1 MATEN
6 TVNIGINVSDN
17 GSTGKVTKDAKE
29 LKGVLDQA
37 VAAAA
42 KMGKGG
48 AATLS
53 SITQATGG
61 ANAAASY
68 GAQRGVAGTT
78 GAGAR
83 DFAKES
89 EGLSGLV
96 RVYATFAANIYAV
109 SAAFSALS
117 TAMDTANMIK
127 GLDQL
132 GAASG
137 RGLGSLAKSLV
148 AVTGGAITMRD
159 SMGAVATSSA
169 AGLTSEQILKMGTV
183 ATKASQALGINLTD
197 AFSRISRGVTKLEP
211 ELLDELGLFTK
222 LGPAT
227 EDYARSVGKS
237 VGQLTDFEK
246 RQAYANA
253 VLKEG
258 IDKFGKIDIDVNPFV
273 KLSASFQNLVQSGL
287 EIVNKV
293 IGPLVSLLASS
304 PTALTLVIAGLGSML
319 LKQAIPAIGQFR
331 ERLKEASE
339 NALTNVATKS
349 TPYRQ
354 ALVVDQAAITA
365 RAEAEAEKFVQAR
378 DAATDK
384 FNALSKSKLG
394 QMPTVSKILE
404 KGIYQIS
411 EADLKMLDDR
421 AARAATS
428 NKALSASYA
437 ELAATIRAG
446 IAAEAAYQAE
456 RAKGILLTA
465 EAAEVSKKQML
476 ADAEFR
482 ELGIKAVQR
491 EMAAKAAAT
500 TKELGLVASLKES
513 WTQYL
518 LIRKQGAMISIPM
531 PGQFIEGPGGE
542 KIPKRQDVRVDPI
555 GRTAGLMGLVGA
567 SASAAATGIGAALST
582 LTGWG
587 TAALMAYEAGSLL
600 ISAFTKTE
608 KESATTT
615 AAIEKLTDAGKT
627 VNETLKDIAS
637 RNPFERLTIDSI
649 NARTTA
655 FGELTLSISNMISST
670 NKEMDKMEGF
680 DKFINFFKGI
690 VGQDVQSKSSRE
702 FAKSIE
708 TAFKAAVPSEAT
720 TGARKK
726 IEGILGVSVGD
737 IDGLKQA
744 YMSLGGSAGTQ
755 IKLVVDSLS
764 TLAKEQQI
772 SAARGI
778 ELRDSWKE
786 SGKALTAF
794 MTSSLPQDPLSK
806 LGQDMMADAAKMQ
819 VALNDPIESLVV
831 MKALAGDITALKL
844 FPPEAARNMAKY
856 SDELNM
862 LSIKASNAKENLG
875 GIDQEIASLSS
886 KKVEIDV
893 SIAAIKLGGVG
904 ADRLPLLEAEAEKLR
919 VDIQRALDS
928 KKASLDVAASV
939 KLKQDEIKDVFGNA
953 VRDQFVAGANILSSK
968 VAIEWAKAATIVSG
982 TLAGLLGDSLA
993 AIDIKAKN
1001 DKLNIDAQMA
1011 AIRTQMYLIIATEKL
1026 STQVELDRLSR
1037 EKGNLDAM
1045 DRKSKEEGGTGK
1057 AAEIVKRETKLED
1070 KLKNYEN
1077 KTPEQLA
1084 VKGGSSKL
1092 IEQFKAGKEGVTRED
1107 INFQQML
1114 EASTAQLNALGAQY
1128 KSVDITKE
1136 AGVIK
1141 IIYDQ
1146 QSKARE
1152 AGKLAAQD
1160 ELDKLST
1167 LEAQGKILRDID
1179 LQTKNVSQNR
1189 IVQAGADQQIDAI
1202 NAQIALK
1209 QLVMSKLD
1217 QEKDDTNINRIKQEI
1232 LILETID
1239 KTKINQE
1246 AQNKILN
1253 NTAVLQKTL
1262 RDRAEERLKF
1272 EIETSRIIQSTNYT
1286 GRSTESEVA
1295 GIRLETEKAM
1305 DLLTAD
1311 QYTKRKALLEISNLE
1326 LAADKSR
1333 TTTQEKY
1340 TDILK
1345 DLENY
1350 KKTLFSETPEF
1361 DLAEK
1366 RIKAVQNQRDTELD
1380 AIGKVAAARRAD
1392 IEERSKYSDRQ
1403 NAYADVFKKS
1413 FEGMADAIVEFART
1427 GKMSFKDLINNM
1439 IADLV
1444 RWELREQASSLYKS
1458 ASPGLMNFGGMMG
1471 SVGDTIKNLV
1481 GGYTG
1486 GTTGSAL
1493 VGLAQGGAYDMGI
1506 KKFAMGGSFANSIV
1520 DSPTLFKFA
1529 SGTGLMGEAGPE
1541 AIMPLKRDSQGNL
1554 GVRSGNNG
1562 GNVEVVVHNYGSEKA
1577 TTKEST
1583 DSRGNRKVE
1592 VIVGDLSAGEISRN
1606 GSNSQRSL
1614 RSTYGL
1620 QPALIRR

>member
-1 MATEN
+1 
-6 TVNIGINVSDN
+6 
-17 GSTGKVTKDAKE
+17 
-29 LKGVLDQA
+29 
-37 VAAAA
+37 
-42 KMGKGG
+42 
-48 AATLS
+48 
-53 SITQATGG
+53 
-61 ANAAASY
+61 
-68 GAQRGVAGTT
+68 
-78 GAGAR
+78 
-83 DFAKES
+83 
-89 EGLSGLV
+89 
-96 RVYATFAANIYAV
+96 
-109 SAAFSALS
+109 
-117 TAMDTANMIK
+117 
-127 GLDQL
+127 
-132 GAASG
+132 
-137 RGLGSLAKSLV
+137 
-148 AVTGGAITMRD
+148 
-159 SMGAVATSSA
+159 
-169 AGLTSEQILKMGTV
+169 
-183 ATKASQALGINLTD
+183 
-197 AFSRISRGVTKLEP
+197 
-211 ELLDELGLFTK
+211 
-222 LGPAT
+222 
-227 EDYARSVGKS
+227 
-237 VGQLTDFEK
+237 
-246 RQAYANA
+246 
-253 VLKEG
+253 
-258 IDKFGKIDIDVNPFV
+258 
-273 KLSASFQNLVQSGL
+273 
-287 EIVNKV
+287 
-293 IGPLVSLLASS
+293 
-304 PTALTLVIAGLGSML
+304 
-319 LKQAIPAIGQFR
+319 
-331 ERLKEASE
+331 
-339 NALTNVATKS
+339 
-349 TPYRQ
+349 
-354 ALVVDQAAITA
+354 
-365 RAEAEAEKFVQAR
+365 
-378 DAATDK
+378 
-384 FNALSKSKLG
+384 
-394 QMPTVSKILE
+394 MPTVSKVLE
-404 KGIYQIS
+404 KGIYQVS

-421 AARAATS
+421 AARSLTT
-428 NKALSASYA
+428 NKALSASYT
-437 ELAATIRAG
+437 ELATTIRAG
-446 IAAEAAYQAE
+446 IAAEAGFQAE
-456 RAKGILLTA
+456 RAKGILLNI
-465 EAAEVSKKQML
+465 EAAETSKKQML
-476 ADAEFR
+476 ADVEFR

-500 TKELGLVASLKES
+500 TKELGFVASLKEA
-513 WTQYL
+513 WMQYL
-518 LIRKQGAMISIPM
+518 LIRKQGAMINVPM

-542 KIPKRQDVRVDPI
+542 KIQKRQDVKVDPI
-555 GRTAGLMGLVGA
+555 GRTAGLMGVLGA
-567 SASAAATGIGAALST
+567 GASAAATGIGAAISK

-587 TAALMAYEAGSLL
+587 TAALMAYEGGSLL

-608 KESATTT
+608 KESAAT
-615 AAIEKLTDAGKT
+615 AVAIEKLTEAGKT

-637 RNPFERLTIDSI
+637 RNTFERLTIDSI

-755 IKLVVDSLS
+755 IKQVVDSLS
-764 TLAKEQQI
+764 TLAKEQQL

-819 VALNDPIESLVV
+819 LALNDPIESLVV
-831 MKALAGDITALKL
+831 MKALAGDINALKL

-886 KKVEIDV
+886 KKAEIDV
-893 SIAAIKLGGVG
+893 SIGSIKLGGIG

-919 VDIQRALDS
+919 IDIQSALDS
-928 KKASLDVAASV
+928 KKASIDVAASIKV
-939 KLKQDEIKDVFGNA
+939 KQDEIKDVFGNA
-953 VRDQFVAGANILSSK
+953 VRDQFIAGANILASK
-968 VAIEWAKAATIVSG
+968 IATEWAKASTIVSG
-982 TLAGLLGDSLA
+982 TLTGLLGDSLV

-1001 DKLNIDAQMA
+1001 DKLNIEAQRA
-1011 AIRTQMYLIIATEKL
+1011 AVKTQMYLIIATEKL

-1037 EKGNLDAM
+1037 EKGNLDAI

-1057 AAEIVKRETKLED
+1057 VAEIVKREAKLED
-1070 KLKNYEN
+1070 RLKGFEN

-1084 VKGGSSKL
+1084 VKGGSADLLK
-1092 IEQFKAGKEGVTRED
+1092 QFKAGKEGVTRED

-1114 EASTAQLNALGAQY
+1114 EASKAQLNTLGAQY
-1128 KSVDITKE
+1128 KAVDITKE

-1152 AGKLAAQD
+1152 TGKLAAQD
-1160 ELDKLST
+1160 ELDKVLA

-1179 LQTKNVSQNR
+1179 LKTKNIIQNK
-1189 IVQAGADQQIDAI
+1189 ITQAGADQQIDAI

-1217 QEKDDTNINRIKQEI
+1217 QEKDDTNKNRIRQEI

-1253 NTAVLQKTL
+1253 NNAVLQKSL
-1262 RDRAEERLKF
+1262 KDRAEERLKF
-1272 EIETSRIIQSTNYT
+1272 EIETSRIIQATKYT
-1286 GRSTESEVA
+1286 GVSTELEVA

-1311 QYTKRKALLEISNLE
+1311 EYNNRKAILDLSTLE
-1326 LAADKSR
+1326 LSTDKSR
-1333 TTTQEKY
+1333 TATQEKY
-1340 TDILK
+1340 ADILK
-1345 DLENY
+1345 DLEIK
-1350 KKTLFSETPEF
+1350 KKTLFSETEDF
-1361 DLAEK
+1361 AQNER
-1366 RIKAVQNQRDTELD
+1366 RIKAVENQRDVELA
-1380 AIGKVAAARRAD
+1380 AIGTVAAARRAD
-1392 IEERSKYSDRQ
+1392 IIERSKYTDRQ

-1427 GKMSFKDLINNM
+1427 GKLSFKDLINTM

-1444 RWELREQASSLYKS
+1444 RWELREQASSLYKLVR
-1458 ASPGLMNFGGMMG
+1458 PGLMDFIGSMFSGGSISGSDVPMVPGNIGNIPMMP
-1471 SVGDTIKNLV
+1471 N
-1481 GGYTG
+1481 
-1486 GTTGSAL
+1486 AL
-1493 VGLAQGGAYDMGI
+1493 GAAYDMGI
-1506 KKFAMGGSFANSIV
+1506 KKFAMGGTFANSIV
-1520 DSPTLFKFA
+1520 SSPTLFKFA

-1541 AIMPLKRDSQGNL
+1541 AIMPLKRDAQGNL

-1562 GNVEVVVHNYGSEKA
+1562 GNVEVVVNNYGSEKA

-1592 VIVGDLSAGEISRN
+1592 VIIGDLSAGDISKS

-1614 RSTYGL
+1614 RGTYGL